1 MKIDLPFALPLCCG
15 VAFVLIA
22 SGCGSQDS
30 QEVVGTYQPKLIK
43 EGDNWNV
50 EQAIGC
56 RDSDYLLKFTR
67 KTDCSDAVL
76 RRPSGDRVDVVEVEN
91 RFIYLE
97 RGASYR
103 VTGRV
108 SKIKEE
114 SGRTIYS
121 LKVARISKE

>member
-1 MKIDLPFALPLCCG
+1 M
-15 VAFVLIA
+15 
-22 SGCGSQDS
+22 
-30 QEVVGTYQPKLIK
+30 K

-67 KTDCSDAVL
+67 KTDCLDSVL
-76 RRPSGDRVDVVEVEN
+76 RRPSGDRVDVVEVGN

-97 RGASYR
+97 RGISYR

-108 SKIKEE
+108 SKVKEE

-121 LKVARISKE
+121 LQVARISKE